1 MRDNNPDQV
10 LLVTKGQRHLPLQ
23 QKIEIARLR
32 QKRLVFTQA
41 QGFTAGDHRRQVR
54 GQRQLLV
61 PIVNIAKT
69 GVHRATHSF
78 TFYHRGGANRGLWNY
93 T

>member
-10 LLVTKGQRHLPLQ
+10 LLITKGQRHLPLQ
-23 QKIEIARLR
+23 QKVEIARLR
-32 QKRLVFTQA
+32 NKALVFAQTQR
-41 QGFTAGDHRRQVR
+41 FTAGDHRRQMR
-54 GQRQLLV
+54 SQRQLLV

-78 TFYHRGGANRGLWNY
+78 TFGHRGGANRDLLNY